1 MCVLI
6 RKWKIPASVKWC
18 IFMSIIQRLPLVLN
32 ALSPLIVLS
41 LSPST
46 IYTLSPSFCA
56 LQVLIRFEVKSFH
69 NHLGEAEYIGLPNHL
84 LIPLAAVA
92 IVGLFTSFLKIRNA
106 KLKESFRFMFSSSSS
121 STVVSIRQL
130 SI

>member
-1 MCVLI
+1 
-6 RKWKIPASVKWC
+6 
-18 IFMSIIQRLPLVLN
+18 MSFIQRLSLVLY
-32 ALSPLIVLS
+32 ALNPLIVLS

-92 IVGLFTSFLKIRNA
+92 IVDLFTSFLKIRNA
-106 KLKESFRFMFSSSSS
+106 KLKESFRFMFWSSSS